1 MVVLDTD
8 ILVSFIRGN
17 EEAINKINN
26 YYNSESSVMTTS
38 MTVFELFRGAF
49 ASHNSEKKVGDIELL
64 IEDLDIL
71 DFDTRSSK
79 IVGKIY
85 NELKRNGKIID
96 ILDMFIASISISNNE
111 TLVTRNI
118 KHFSRIPK
126 LKIEKW

>member
-49 ASHNSEKKVGDIELL
+49 ASHNPEKKVGDVELL

-71 DFDTRSSK
+71 NFDTRSSK